1 MIQASSTMPAL
12 GIACPDFALPDV
24 TSGDTLTR
32 SSVAG
37 RPLLIVFVST
47 RCPSVAHVA
56 SELTHLG
63 RDVAASDLAMVAI
76 GANDAHRHPEEGPT
90 GLATLAS
97 RAEWCFPVC
106 HDATQETAKAF
117 EAACSP
123 DVFLY
128 DRRHRLVYRGRIDAA
143 RPDNEEPVN
152 GADLRAAIT
161 ATLSDQPASRDQLPS
176 LGSAITWEPGNAP
189 EWFGR

>member
-1 MIQASSTMPAL
+1 MPAL

-37 RPLLIVFVST
+37 RPLLVVFVST
-47 RCPSVAHVA
+47 CCPSMAHVA

-63 RDVAASDLAMVAI
+63 RDVAASDLALIAM
-76 GANDAHRHPEEGPT
+76 GANDAHRHPEEGST

-97 RAEWCFPVC
+97 QAEWCFPVC

-117 EAACSP
+117 EAACTP
-123 DVFLY
+123 DVFLF
-128 DRRHRLVYRGRIDAA
+128 DRNHHLVYRGRIDAA
-143 RPDNEEPVN
+143 RPDNDEPVN

-161 ATLSDQPASRDQLPS
+161 ATLSGQPASRDQLPS
-176 LGSAITWEPGNAP
+176 LGSAITWLPGNAP